1 MTQEEKDLLFEELS
15 ARLPHGLKVLED
27 LDKTFDGGAIDELK
41 TVTYIHDEQYV
52 YTKHSVTPVNMEEV
66 RPYLRPFDDMSDEEK
81 KYISDKC
88 GFSFSGLIGGEF
100 GLLMPVI
107 ASEWLIDFYNKRH
120 IDYRGL
126 IPKGLA
132 LKALPDMYEFKD

>member
-1 MTQEEKDLLFEELS
+1 MTQEEKDLLFEEFR
-15 ARLPHGLKVLED
+15 ARLLFGLKVLEN
-27 LDKTFDGGAIDELK
+27 LDKTFDSGAIDELR
-41 TVTYIHDEQYV
+41 TVTYIDGEQYV

-66 RPYLRPFDDMSDEEK
+66 RLYLRPFDDMTDEEK

-88 GFSFSGLIGGEF
+88 GFNFSDSIGGEF

-120 IDYRGL
+120 IDF
-126 IPKGLA
+126 I
-132 LKALPDMYEFKD
+132 EV